1 MRSLNVGMPTAY
13 FYDDGIDGAITSEL
27 IEALRKVRVI
37 AIDTE
42 TTGLNKTRDV
52 PLFWSLSW
60 RSVDGQVHRCTLHAG
75 LLHRFHKL
83 FYDERI
89 SWVFANAKFDM
100 HMLANAGI
108 RFAGQV
114 VDIQVM
120 HALLYEEH
128 PHRLKYVSDHI
139 LGWTWKDFM
148 DTFKVQKDG
157 RLTRTSTVEEVEAG
171 GRFLSVQDALLWAYE
186 NDRDLLTE
194 YASNDAYGTLLLFEK
209 LEELLMKVEVDCG
222 MDAMMREMD
231 PNHRTIIGTLADL
244 FFIVEVPFTKVLWK
258 CERNGV
264 VIDVEFL
271 EGLKAPMEER
281 LAELTRQIAHEAD
294 KAGALLTNP
303 NSTKQLREYFFDV
316 MKYTPLKRTKGGKG
330 GVRAPST
337 DEATITYLSDKYNDP
352 VANLLLAVRDITK
365 TKGTYV
371 EGLLDRLD
379 EDGRIRTKFNQDVA
393 RTGRLSSSDPNL
405 QNIKNPEDD
414 IYQIRKAFI
423 VPPGYVM
430 IVFDY
435 KQLEMRLLAALSGE
449 QDMIDIF
456 KKGWDIHIGNASLVF
471 DFPYDDIKRAKKMS
485 EDEWDALKVQDPAQH
500 KYLQDCLH
508 ARSAAK
514 TIGFGQPTSQAEV
527 KLPQNG
533 EPYRLRPM
541 ATPCC
546 AARHSLSTCARL
558 RWASTR
564 RRRPDGWLVTPHAS
578 LTRGAQRRNRCESS
592 KTSRAN
598 GAENFSPR
606 LVQTA
611 NGASHAEGNITS
623 SPAKTDGTGRT
634 RRRGTIKLTRTTTP
648 GRVGVLRTT
657 TKRSRTTTTA
667 RSVSGAVQKRCSFI
681 TRTKTTR
688 TPPSKTWNLFA
699 NVVTRF
705 TTIARR
711 IFPTRRHSQ
720 YQGKLWIDTLNY
732 GMKKWELAKRL
743 KCTVAEAEE
752 KMEAYMDRY
761 PAVRRFFED
770 SVDIVRETTCAHTFL
785 GRRRV
790 LPDIHAHDE
799 QMRWRAERQS
809 GNVRIQGTAADV
821 AKMAMILCDEANL
834 EEKYGCRML
843 LQVHDEIVFEC
854 PAETAD
860 AAMEEIRN
868 LMEHPFLIDLPVE
881 LLTDAGKGAHWAEAK

>member
-27 IEALRKVRVI
+27 IETLSKVRVI

-83 FYDERI
+83 FDDERI

-100 HMLANAGI
+100 HMLANVGI

-128 PHRLKYVSDHI
+128 PHRLKYISDHI

-209 LEELLMKVEVDCG
+209 LEDLLMKVEVDCG

-231 PNHRTIIGTLADL
+231 PNHRTIISTLADL

-281 LAELTRQIAHEAD
+281 LGELTRQIAHEAD

-330 GVRAPST
+330 GVRSPST
-337 DEATITYLSDKYNDP
+337 DEATIAYLSSKYNDP

-430 IVFDY
+430 IVSDY

-471 DFPYDDIKRAKKMS
+471 GFPYDDIKRAKKMS
-485 EDEWDALKVQDPAQH
+485 EDEWDALKAQDPVQH

-514 TIGFGQPTSQAEV
+514 TIGFG
-527 KLPQNG
+527 
-533 EPYRLRPM
+533 
-541 ATPCC
+541 
-546 AARHSLSTCARL
+546 
-558 RWASTR
+558 
-564 RRRPDGWLVTPHAS
+564 
-578 LTRGAQRRNRCESS
+578 
-592 KTSRAN
+592 
-598 GAENFSPR
+598 
-606 LVQTA
+606 
-611 NGASHAEGNITS
+611 
-623 SPAKTDGTGRT
+623 
-634 RRRGTIKLTRTTTP
+634 
-648 GRVGVLRTT
+648 
-657 TKRSRTTTTA
+657 
-667 RSVSGAVQKRCSFI
+667 
-681 TRTKTTR
+681 
-688 TPPSKTWNLFA
+688 
-699 NVVTRF
+699 
-705 TTIARR
+705 
-711 IFPTRRHSQ
+711 
-720 YQGKLWIDTLNY
+720 LNY
-732 GMKKWELAKRL
+732 GMKEWELAKRL
-743 KCTVAEAEE
+743 GCSVDDARG
-752 KMEAYMDRY
+752 KMEAYMERY
-761 PAVRRFFED
+761 PAVRKFFED

-843 LQVHDEIVFEC
+843 LQVHDELVFEC

-860 AAMEEIRN
+860 AAMEEIKN

-881 LLTDAGKGAHWAEAK
+881 LLTDIDKGAHWAEAK